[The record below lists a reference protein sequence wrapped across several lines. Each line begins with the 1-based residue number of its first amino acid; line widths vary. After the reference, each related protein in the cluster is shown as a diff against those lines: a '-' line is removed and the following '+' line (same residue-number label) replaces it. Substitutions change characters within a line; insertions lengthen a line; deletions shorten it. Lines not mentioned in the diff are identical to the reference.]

1 MSGGWTP
8 DKHPRDE
15 HGRFTHS
22 RVEPLSDADR
32 AAARGIIADFKPHR
46 FASAQDMTAYAN
58 AAPALP
64 SEQSAAVD
72 SYTGD
77 TFLDINAKLRAGD
90 NLAGDSTVTNLRA
103 AMRPTQDDLILTR
116 TVPTDVF
123 KGFDLE
129 NLAGM
134 KVRDAGF
141 SSTSLGPAYGGGLGQ
156 VVMKIAV
163 PKGTPAVFAS
173 AHSRNP
179 HEQEVILPDGLEMA
193 VASVKRNDQF
203 GWDVSLI
210 VLPKGQ
216 AAGQPKAA
224 A

>member
-1 MSGGWTP
+1 MNGDWTP
-8 DKHPRDE
+8 SKHPRGE
-15 HGRFTHS
+15 HGRFTRS
-22 RVEPLSDADR
+22 RVEPLSEADR
-32 AAARGIIADFKPHR
+32 VAARGVIADFQPRR
-46 FASAQDMTAYAN
+46 FASAQDMNGYAK
-58 AAPALP
+58 AAPTLP
-64 SEQSAAVD
+64 TEEASAVD

-90 NLAGDSTVTNLRA
+90 DLADDSTVRNLRA

-123 KGFDLE
+123 KGFNLE
-129 NLAGM
+129 DLAGM

-173 AHSRNP
+173 AYSRNP
-179 HEQEVILPDGLEMA
+179 HEQEVVLPDGLEMA

-210 VLPKGQ
+210 VLPKADTGQ
-216 AAGQPKAA
+216 ARAA
-224 A
+224 

>member
-1 MSGGWTP
+1 MSGGWSP
-8 DKHPRDE
+8 DKHPRGE

-22 RVEPLSDADR
+22 RVESLSQDEL
-32 AAARGIIADFKPHR
+32 AAARGVVANFKPRR
-46 FASAQDMTAYAN
+46 FSNAQEMTAYTKDTPRLP
-58 AAPALP
+58 AAQR
-64 SEQSAAVD
+64 SAVD

-77 TFLDINAKLRAGD
+77 TFLDINRRLRAGD
-90 NLAGDSTVTNLRA
+90 DLSGDSTVRDLRA
-103 AMRPTQDDLILTR
+103 AMRPTRDDLILTR

-134 KVRDAGF
+134 KVRDAAF

-163 PKGTPAVFAS
+163 PKGTPAIFAS

-179 HEQEVILPDGLEMA
+179 HEQEVILPDGMEMA

-210 VLPKGQ
+210 VLPKGSASGGEQ
-216 AAGQPKAA
+216 AA
-224 A
+224 